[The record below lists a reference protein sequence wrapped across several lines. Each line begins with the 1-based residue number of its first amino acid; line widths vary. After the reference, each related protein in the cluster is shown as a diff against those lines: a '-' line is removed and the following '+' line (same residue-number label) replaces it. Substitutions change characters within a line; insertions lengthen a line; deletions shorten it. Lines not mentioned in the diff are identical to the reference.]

1 MDQFPFIQLV
11 RACPFAVRVLPG
23 ADAVTGGEEPDV
35 PRAPL
40 GACLH
45 DPARCEGELPW
56 WNVLGIQ
63 EGGELVDRSGACL
76 TLVGETLSEFAAI
89 VIALGLEVV
98 GPVAREAGDAGH
110 GLTPQY

>member
-11 RACPFAVRVLPG
+11 RARPPSVRGLPG

-45 DPARCEGELPW
+45 DRARRGGELPW
-56 WNVLGIQ
+56 WNVL
-63 EGGELVDRSGACL
+63 E
-76 TLVGETLSEFAAI
+76 
-89 VIALGLEVV
+89 V
-98 GPVAREAGDAGH
+98 GPGDGIVDF
-110 GLTPQY
+110 